1 MRRPPVLLSG
11 RSPRL
16 VLLVSPAP
24 PVPAEA
30 VASLWRRALL
40 GCLAPGYLG
49 PLKAPVRLW
58 RHASACLLLGSLLP
72 GTLMPLNVLAAPCR
86 WAPRGFLVPAMV
98 RAWQRAPSGCALL
111 GLLMP
116 LKALAA
122 SWRRV
127 APDCLPPGRPGSL
140 KALAAS

>member
-1 MRRPPVLLSG
+1 MPPFLLSG

-16 VLLVSPAP
+16 VLLVPPAP
-24 PVPAEA
+24 PVPSEA
-30 VASLWRRALL
+30 PASLWRRAPRGRLL
-40 GCLAPGYLG
+40 GRLV
-49 PLKAPVRLW
+49 PLKGAVRLW
-58 RHASACLLLGSLLP
+58 RHASACLLLGSLLA
-72 GTLMPLNVLAAPCR
+72 GTLMPLKALVASWR
-86 WAPRGFLVPAMV
+86 WAQRGFLVLAVV
-98 RAWQRAPSGCALL
+98 RSWQRALSGCALL

-127 APDCLPPGRPGSL
+127 APDCLPPGRLGSL